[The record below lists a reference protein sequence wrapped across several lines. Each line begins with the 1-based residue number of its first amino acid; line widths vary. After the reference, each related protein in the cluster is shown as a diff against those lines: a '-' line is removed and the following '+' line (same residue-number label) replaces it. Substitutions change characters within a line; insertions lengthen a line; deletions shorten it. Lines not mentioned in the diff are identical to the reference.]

1 MESKFAHKRVIEP
14 KYMRKKV
21 VFVDPDDP
29 SASYWWPALV
39 VPNKEIEIFKQK
51 MDYDVQYP
59 GEGENLVCYFED
71 GSYSVVAEKDQRPF
85 DPNLPPYTEYKEG
98 INAEKFLKDKA
109 VELATQYFEKGCIPT
124 TFKWLRNE
132 DVLVSSAS
140 TGIIG
145 SDNNHESDNTYNTDE
160 DKLIV
165 TEKNLYTHKK
175 HIRKESFSNA
185 FTESNNL
192 NKKEANV
199 PSKKDN
205 NIGPSSTSNSRNSKS
220 TKIKTSSNVSK
231 QQTTNTSSLA
241 NKHLFTSIQNSNTNL
256 SIQNKSTK
264 DNQTQN
270 DKLSHISS
278 TAMSSTSAAAAT
290 PITTTERAPTTRAKT
305 CSHCGEKTSLR
316 DNSNGEPKLF
326 CGECGQLMNSII
338 ANGIPIIENEYYWNN
353 FIEKKRKY
361 PARLWGSKSN
371 KVEMNVLNGILP
383 INKRQKWLYRA
394 EEMTREVEIVYG
406 SECCKDIILDL
417 EIINN
422 VERTIHQTLGGTKE
436 GSKKSFKRTI
446 SIERLAKVEEKLERQ
461 RKKLEKKAEKQRVKQ
476 IQQINK
482 KKFEKFDMTRELIAD
497 IEASLMEGTFGSL
510 IQSNL
515 ESKFITINTIQHNIS
530 KIIKWRRKVSA
541 EWDDELDAFMP
552 VPEKIHD
559 DVYLM
564 VYLPIS
570 ELGKII
576 GQNSMKDYLQNLKNA
591 FTNKKLII
599 LIEGFEEYCRKKRLH
614 HNRNFTNA
622 VRAKINE
629 NQEEDQETNEI
640 QRHKK
645 KQPANNNNLGP
656 DPEKIEEEL
665 IWLQIIGKC
674 SIVHTKDISD
684 TVETIGLFSV
694 DISTIPYKNRNGNL
708 NFLIEGQ
715 IRTGVDAGDTWLR
728 MLQEIQ
734 FVAPSVAKGIVNKYP
749 TIKSLYYAYK
759 RCKDKE
765 EAEKLLT
772 SIEVFGWD
780 KEVDTLINQFQKGS
794 MKY

>member
-1 MESKFAHKRVIEP
+1 MDDNKF
-14 KYMRKKV
+14 
-21 VFVDPDDP
+21 
-29 SASYWWPALV
+29 
-39 VPNKEIEIFKQK
+39 QK
-51 MDYDVQYP
+51 
-59 GEGENLVCYFED
+59 
-71 GSYSVVAEKDQRPF
+71 S
-85 DPNLPPYTEYKEG
+85 
-98 INAEKFLKDKA
+98 
-109 VELATQYFEKGCIPT
+109 
-124 TFKWLRNE
+124 
-132 DVLVSSAS
+132 
-140 TGIIG
+140 
-145 SDNNHESDNTYNTDE
+145 
-160 DKLIV
+160 DKL
-165 TEKNLYTHKK
+165 
-175 HIRKESFSNA
+175 
-185 FTESNNL
+185 
-192 NKKEANV
+192 
-199 PSKKDN
+199 
-205 NIGPSSTSNSRNSKS
+205 
-220 TKIKTSSNVSK
+220 
-231 QQTTNTSSLA
+231 Q
-241 NKHLFTSIQNSNTNL
+241 
-256 SIQNKSTK
+256 
-264 DNQTQN
+264 
-270 DKLSHISS
+270 
-278 TAMSSTSAAAAT
+278 
-290 PITTTERAPTTRAKT
+290 
-305 CSHCGEKTSLR
+305 
-316 DNSNGEPKLF
+316 
-326 CGECGQLMNSII
+326 
-338 ANGIPIIENEYYWNN
+338 
-353 FIEKKRKY
+353 
-361 PARLWGSKSN
+361 
-371 KVEMNVLNGILP
+371 
-383 INKRQKWLYRA
+383 
-394 EEMTREVEIVYG
+394 EMTREVKIVYG

-417 EIINN
+417 EITNN
-422 VERTIHQTLGGTKE
+422 VERTIHQTLGGTFFESARKQKRKIIEIDE

-629 NQEEDQETNEI
+629 NQEEDQETNET
-640 QRHKK
+640 QKHKK

-772 SIEVFGWD
+772 SIEISGIW
-780 KEVDTLINQFQKGS
+780 LGQRGRYINKSISKRVYEILMGRNPNMVIS
-794 MKY
+794 

>member
-1 MESKFAHKRVIEP
+1 MDQETAKALFEKGAFLLFLNAPKCLEFGIDHNSWKTGPKFMGVKLIPPGLH
-14 KYMRKKV
+14 
-21 VFVDPDDP
+21 FVYYSTSDK
-29 SASYWWPALV
+29 SGSSGLRSGF
-39 VPNKEIEIFKQK
+39 FKF
-51 MDYDVQYP
+51 Y
-59 GEGENLVCYFED
+59 
-71 GSYSVVAEKDQRPF
+71 
-85 DPNLPPYTEYKEG
+85 EYKEVF
-98 INAEKFLKDKA
+98 I
-109 VELATQYFEKGCIPT
+109 VEWDY
-124 TFKWLRNE
+124 
-132 DVLVSSAS
+132 
-140 TGIIG
+140 
-145 SDNNHESDNTYNTDE
+145 
-160 DKLIV
+160 
-165 TEKNLYTHKK
+165 
-175 HIRKESFSNA
+175 
-185 FTESNNL
+185 
-192 NKKEANV
+192 
-199 PSKKDN
+199 
-205 NIGPSSTSNSRNSKS
+205 
-220 TKIKTSSNVSK
+220 
-231 QQTTNTSSLA
+231 
-241 NKHLFTSIQNSNTNL
+241 
-256 SIQNKSTK
+256 
-264 DNQTQN
+264 
-270 DKLSHISS
+270 
-278 TAMSSTSAAAAT
+278 
-290 PITTTERAPTTRAKT
+290 
-305 CSHCGEKTSLR
+305 
-316 DNSNGEPKLF
+316 
-326 CGECGQLMNSII
+326 
-338 ANGIPIIENEYYWNN
+338 IIEDIKFEDELDNDQNE
-353 FIEKKRKY
+353 
-361 PARLWGSKSN
+361 RLKS
-371 KVEMNVLNGILP
+371 
-383 INKRQKWLYRA
+383 
-394 EEMTREVEIVYG
+394 
-406 SECCKDIILDL
+406 
-417 EIINN
+417 
-422 VERTIHQTLGGTKE
+422 E

-772 SIEVFGWD
+772 SIE
-780 KEVDTLINQFQKGS
+780 
-794 MKY
+794 

>member
-1 MESKFAHKRVIEP
+1 
-14 KYMRKKV
+14 
-21 VFVDPDDP
+21 
-29 SASYWWPALV
+29 
-39 VPNKEIEIFKQK
+39 
-51 MDYDVQYP
+51 
-59 GEGENLVCYFED
+59 
-71 GSYSVVAEKDQRPF
+71 
-85 DPNLPPYTEYKEG
+85 
-98 INAEKFLKDKA
+98 
-109 VELATQYFEKGCIPT
+109 
-124 TFKWLRNE
+124 
-132 DVLVSSAS
+132 
-140 TGIIG
+140 
-145 SDNNHESDNTYNTDE
+145 
-160 DKLIV
+160 
-165 TEKNLYTHKK
+165 
-175 HIRKESFSNA
+175 
-185 FTESNNL
+185 
-192 NKKEANV
+192 
-199 PSKKDN
+199 
-205 NIGPSSTSNSRNSKS
+205 
-220 TKIKTSSNVSK
+220 
-231 QQTTNTSSLA
+231 
-241 NKHLFTSIQNSNTNL
+241 
-256 SIQNKSTK
+256 
-264 DNQTQN
+264 
-270 DKLSHISS
+270 
-278 TAMSSTSAAAAT
+278 
-290 PITTTERAPTTRAKT
+290 
-305 CSHCGEKTSLR
+305 
-316 DNSNGEPKLF
+316 
-326 CGECGQLMNSII
+326 
-338 ANGIPIIENEYYWNN
+338 
-353 FIEKKRKY
+353 
-361 PARLWGSKSN
+361 
-371 KVEMNVLNGILP
+371 
-383 INKRQKWLYRA
+383 
-394 EEMTREVEIVYG
+394 
-406 SECCKDIILDL
+406 
-417 EIINN
+417 
-422 VERTIHQTLGGTKE
+422 
-436 GSKKSFKRTI
+436 
-446 SIERLAKVEEKLERQ
+446 LAKVEEKLERQ

-772 SIEVFGWD
+772 SIEISGIW
-780 KEVDTLINQFQKGS
+780 LGQRGRYINKSISKRVYEILMGRNPNMVIS
-794 MKY
+794 